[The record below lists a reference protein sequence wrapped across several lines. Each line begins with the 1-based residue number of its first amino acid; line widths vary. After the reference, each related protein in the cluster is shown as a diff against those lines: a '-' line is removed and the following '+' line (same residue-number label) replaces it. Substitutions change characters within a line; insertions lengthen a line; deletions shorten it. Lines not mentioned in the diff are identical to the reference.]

1 MLQLKELTEI
11 NSVCGN
17 EHAVRNK
24 LKEMVSPY
32 ATEVT
37 VDSMGNLIAFKK
49 GLKPGGKKVVI
60 SAHMD
65 EVGFI
70 VTDINDDGYIK
81 FSSVGSVDPRIMLAQ
96 RVVIGDDKVP
106 GVMGVKAVHL
116 QTADERQKVIQYK
129 NMYID
134 IGASSKDDAS
144 SKVHRGDYI
153 AFDSSYRE
161 FGDGMVKAKAL
172 DDRVGC
178 AIMAELI
185 KYDYEND
192 IYFAFTTQ
200 EEIGVRGATI
210 VAKRVKP
217 EIAIMLESTTCAD
230 TAGSEPHEYVT
241 EIGKGSAISLMD
253 RSGHSD
259 RELNSFITNL
269 AEEKQ
274 IEYQYKK
281 SGMGGNETRAYQT
294 SALPC
299 RTAAIS
305 LPTRYLHSPVSSAK
319 LSDIEKMYDLLK
331 AICENIH
338 RFEI

>member
-17 EHAVRNK
+17 ESAVRNR
-24 LKEMVSPY
+24 LKEMVAPY

-70 VTDINDDGYIK
+70 VTDITDDGYLK
-81 FSSVGSVDPRIMLAQ
+81 FSSVGGVDPRIMLAQ

-106 GVMGVKAVHL
+106 GVMGIKAVHL
-116 QTADERQKVIQYK
+116 QSADERQKVIQYSS
-129 NMYID
+129 MYID

-144 SKVHRGDYI
+144 SKVHRGDYV
-153 AFDSSYRE
+153 AFDSDYRE
-161 FGDGMVKAKAL
+161 FGEGHVKAKAL

-178 AIMAELI
+178 AIMAELV

-192 IYFAFTTQ
+192 IYFAFATQ
-200 EEIGVRGATI
+200 EEIGVRGAMVVSRRI
-210 VAKRVKP
+210 KP
-217 EIAIMLESTTCAD
+217 DVAIMLESTTCAD

-241 EIGKGSAISLMD
+241 ELGKGAAISLMD
-253 RSGHSD
+253 RSGISD
-259 RELNSFITNL
+259 RELNSFITKIADENSV
-269 AEEKQ
+269 
-274 IEYQYKK
+274 EYQYKK
-281 SGMGGNETRAYQT
+281 TGMGGNETRAYQT
-294 SALPC
+294 ASLPC

-305 LPTRYLHSPVSSAK
+305 LPTRYLHSPVSCAK

-331 AICENIH
+331 VVCENIH
-338 RFEI
+338 KF